1 MNKQSLKLP
10 ILLTIYFLI
19 VEFSMNLFQM
29 FLTQKISSIITVL
42 LEYFLC
48 ISLLISIKSYL
59 RNDFISIKTNKT
71 KLILILIPLFIILS
85 LAFQIVLQNIIPSTP
100 SNQSAVVGELN
111 NNSIVGLIMIS
122 ILIVII
128 GPISEEILF
137 QFFLQ
142 GKLANILNNKFKNS
156 WITTILPIVFSTLL
170 FMIYHL
176 SGMQDI
182 LNLSI
187 FTYSDL
193 VLFAILYKI
202 TDYNIL
208 YPIAMHIGL
217 NLISL
222 IFTLM

>member
-1 MNKQSLKLP
+1 M
-10 ILLTIYFLI
+10 I

>member
-1 MNKQSLKLP
+1 
-10 ILLTIYFLI
+10 
-19 VEFSMNLFQM
+19 
-29 FLTQKISSIITVL
+29 
-42 LEYFLC
+42 
-48 ISLLISIKSYL
+48 
-59 RNDFISIKTNKT
+59 
-71 KLILILIPLFIILS
+71 
-85 LAFQIVLQNIIPSTP
+85 
-100 SNQSAVVGELN
+100 
-111 NNSIVGLIMIS
+111 MIS

>member
-1 MNKQSLKLP
+1 MNKQNLKLP
-10 ILLTIYFLI
+10 ILLIIYFLI

-48 ISLLISIKSYL
+48 ILLLLSIKPYL
-59 RNDFISIKTNKT
+59 RSDFISIKTNKI
-71 KLILILIPLFIILS
+71 KLILIPLFIILN
-85 LAFQIVLQNIIPSTP
+85 LMFQIVLQNIIPSTP
-100 SNQSAVVGELN
+100 SNQSAVVGELS

-142 GKLANILNNKFKNS
+142 GKLANILNNKFNNS
-156 WITTILPIVFSTLL
+156 WITTIIPIVFSTLL

-176 SGMQDI
+176 SGMQDV

-193 VLFAILYKI
+193 ILFAILYKI

-208 YPIAMHIGL
+208 YPISMHIGL